1 MATSGSFATNMI
13 GSFYFTIS
21 WWRTGYNSEL
31 NEHYISYSVTAH
43 NSAGSYR
50 TVYHRQLNINGVE
63 VQSASAGTKYYEGNT
78 VFTGSITIHSYN
90 DAGNGNISMA
100 FYSGVGTT
108 GSDNCTGNN
117 GAYGEEID
125 QIPRKANITRCDNF
139 YSDNDAYMEFSN
151 PGGFS
156 CNIRLEYGSNSRI
169 TRSVYTGYGGGY
181 HFYLTNSEK
190 ELLLA
195 ACPSSNTLVVRYVVA
210 TLVNGTETWWS
221 YYDRTMTV
229 SDYEPTFSNCTYA
242 DELSDSLNLT
252 GNNNQIII
260 KNYNNTKIIISTA
273 NKAVAVKGASMV
285 KYRAVCGSVSDEQN
299 YSSNSEVKLSLPNI
313 GDQSIDVYA
322 IDSRGKSKKITKE
335 ISSSN
340 WKNYSDPIVSNA
352 YIFRTNSAGTQTSLS
367 INGTFWNSSFGSVNN
382 DFTLFRYRYKKTT
395 DSTYGNYTNIT
406 PTKSSDN
413 YSFSNT
419 INGDKGSNGFD
430 SSFSYNIQLNIKDK
444 IREITYDLILGA
456 GKPLMAFQR
465 EGVSFGAPYDT
476 TIGGPLQVT
485 GKLTNT
491 GDVDITGKL
500 KNTGDVDVTGN
511 ITYSGTLYK
520 GTENI
525 LQKHAITIAKTTNQ
539 TLTANASMA
548 VVQMNNQWNKVGTK
562 LSFNSSAYCITVGAG
577 VNHVLVSGVL
587 WISVASGYKWGQIVR
602 QRGTSYTI
610 YSSVISPK
618 SVYENWDN
626 VPFPSIIIDVQE
638 NDRIYVQAAVTT
650 SNGTVE
656 AGTYG
661 KQSTYLT
668 AEVLD

>member
-21 WWRTGYNSEL
+21 WWRTGYSSEL

-50 TVYHRQLNINGVE
+50 TVYHRQLYINGNS
-63 VQSASAGTKYYEGNT
+63 VQNASAGTKYYDGNT
-78 VFTGSITIHSYN
+78 VFTGSLTIPSYN
-90 DAGNGNISMA
+90 DAGNTSIRLD

-108 GSDNCTGNN
+108 SSDNCTGTN
-117 GAYGEEID
+117 GGYEEID

-156 CNIRLEYGSNSRI
+156 CNIRLEYGSNFGSRI

-181 HFYLTNSEK
+181 NFNLTNSEK
-190 ELLLA
+190 GLLLA
-195 ACPSSNTLVVRYVVA
+195 ACPSSNTLAVRYVVA

-242 DELSDSLNLT
+242 DELSDSLTLT
-252 GNNNQIII
+252 GNNQRII

-285 KYRAVCGSVSDEQN
+285 KYRAVCGSVSDEQD
-299 YSSNSEVKLSLPNI
+299 YSSSSEVKLSLPNI
-313 GDQSIDVYA
+313 ENQSIDIYA

-340 WKNYSDPIVSNA
+340 WKNYSDPIILNA

-395 DSTYGNYTNIT
+395 DSTYGSYNNIT
-406 PTKSSDN
+406 PTKSSNN
-413 YSFSNT
+413 YSFSAN
-419 INGDKGSNGFD
+419 INGDKGSTGFD
-430 SSFSYNIQLNIKDK
+430 SSFSYNIQLDIKDK

-476 TIGGPLQVT
+476 TVGGPLQVT

-491 GDVDITGKL
+491 GDV
-500 KNTGDVDVTGN
+500 NVTGN
-511 ITYSGTLYK
+511 LSYSGILYK

-525 LQKHAITIAKTTNQ
+525 LQRHIITLGKTTDQSISPNV
-539 TLTANASMA
+539 SP
-548 VVQMNNQWNKVGTK
+548 VSVQFTGVKYKIGSK
-562 LSFNSSAYCITVGAG
+562 LSFSSYGVMVGAG
-577 VNHVLVSGVL
+577 VNYVLVNGLAWVE
-587 WISVASGYKWGQIVR
+587 ANSGYKWLQLMLKRGNNYITLSSAITPKNTYEVWDSIALPSQLIRVEEGDYIYMTVAITGSGKGQV
-602 QRGTSYTI
+602 
-610 YSSVISPK
+610 
-618 SVYENWDN
+618 
-626 VPFPSIIIDVQE
+626 
-638 NDRIYVQAAVTT
+638 A
-650 SNGTVE
+650 

-661 KQSTYLT
+661 QQSTYMT
-668 AEVLD
+668 VEVVE